1 MSVSNFYGEMTN
13 CGIEILKNEPLKNHT
28 TFKIGGKAKYFAIP
42 KSEKEL
48 SSILRYARTFN
59 KRTVVIGNGSNM
71 LVTDDDIDAV
81 FIYIGDKMSEIT
93 LVDETTIKCQAGAL
107 LSRVCKFALGN
118 SLTGMEASF
127 GIPGSVGGG
136 LFMNA
141 GAYGT
146 EMKDY
151 VVKAEYMTPYGET
164 GECDLDDMALS
175 YRHSIFSENGCI
187 ITNVYINLK
196 KGDKDEIK
204 AKMADYMGRRKDKQ
218 PLEYPS
224 AGSVFKRPEGYFAGA
239 LIEECGLKGE
249 SVGGAQV
256 SEKHAGF
263 IINKGG
269 ATCRDVVELIEFCRQ
284 TVMKEKGVDLET
296 EIKVLS

>member
-1 MSVSNFYGEMTN
+1 MTSLYEKIISHE
-13 CGIEILKNEPLKNHT
+13 IEIYSDEPLKSHT
-28 TFKIGGKAKYFAIP
+28 TFKIGGKAKYFAVP
-42 KSEKEL
+42 KNEDEIVTLL
-48 SSILRYARTFN
+48 SLAKSYGVRVI
-59 KRTVVIGNGSNM
+59 VIGNGSNM
-71 LVTDDDIDAV
+71 LVTDEEIDAL
-81 FIYIGDKMSEIT
+81 FIYIGEKMSDIT
-93 LVDETTIKCQAGAL
+93 LVGENIIRCGAGAL
-107 LSRVCKFALGN
+107 LTRVCRFALEN
-118 SLTGMEASF
+118 SLTGMEAAF

-136 LFMNA
+136 LYMNA

-151 VVKAEYMTPYGET
+151 VLKAEYIAP
-164 GECDLDDMALS
+164 DLTKKEISKDEMNLS
-175 YRHSIFSENGCI
+175 YRKSAFSENGGV
-187 ITNVYINLK
+187 ITAVYFTLE
-196 KGDKDEIK
+196 KGDKTEIK
-204 AKMADYMGRRKDKQ
+204 SKMDDFMGRRKSKQ

-239 LIEECGLKGE
+239 LIEECNLKGK

-269 ATCRDVVELIEFCRQ
+269 ATCKDVTDLIALCQ
-284 TVMKEKGVDLET
+284 KTVYEQKGVELET

>member
-1 MSVSNFYGEMTN
+1 MSVSNFYDEMKS
-13 CGIEILKNEPLKNHT
+13 CGIEILTNEPLKKHT
-28 TFKIGGKAKYFAIP
+28 TFKIGGNAKYFVIP
-42 KSEKEL
+42 NSEQEL
-48 SSILRYARTFN
+48 THILNAARTLK
-59 KRTVVIGNGSNM
+59 KRVQVIGNGSNM
-71 LVTDDDIDAV
+71 LVSDSDIDAV

-93 LVDETTIKCQAGAL
+93 LVDENIIRCQAGAL
-107 LSRVCKFALGN
+107 LSRVCNFALEN

-151 VVKAEYMTPYGET
+151 VIKAEYVSPDGTH
-164 GECDLDDMALS
+164 GECTLEDMSLS
-175 YRHSIFSENGCI
+175 YRHSAFSENGCI
-187 ITNVYINLK
+187 ITAVYLGLE
-196 KGDKDEIK
+196 KGDKSEIK
-204 AKMADYMGRRKDKQ
+204 AKMTDFMGRRKSKQ

-239 LIEECGLKGE
+239 LIEECGLKGK

-263 IINKGG
+263 IINTGN
-269 ATCRDVVELIEFCRQ
+269 ATCEDVVKLIELCRQ
-284 TVMKEKGVDLET
+284 TVKKEKGVDLEP

>member
-1 MSVSNFYGEMTN
+1 MSLSEFYDEMIN
-13 CGIEILKNEPLKNHT
+13 NGIEILENEPLKKHT
-28 TFKIGGKAKYFAIP
+28 TFKIGGKARYFAIP
-42 KSEKEL
+42 KSEQEIAL
-48 SSILRYARTFN
+48 ILKYARTLE
-59 KRTVVIGNGSNM
+59 KRVIVIGNGSNM
-71 LVTDDDIDAV
+71 LVTDKDIDAV

-107 LSRVCKFALGN
+107 LSKVCKFALEN
-118 SLTGMEASF
+118 SLTGMEASY

-151 VVKAEYMTPYGET
+151 VVKAEYISPNGIA
-164 GECDLDDMALS
+164 GECGIEDMSLS
-175 YRHSIFSENGCI
+175 YRHSAFSENGCV
-187 ITNVYINLK
+187 ITAVYIKLK
-196 KGDKDEIK
+196 MGDRDEIK
-204 AKMADYMGRRKDKQ
+204 AKMTDFMGRRKDKQ

-239 LIEECGLKGE
+239 LIEECELKGK

-269 ATCRDVVELIEFCRQ
+269 ATCKDVVDLIKLCQQ
-284 TVMKEKGVDLET
+284 TVFDKKGVKLET
-296 EIKVLS
+296 EVKVLS